1 MTGLLNLRV
10 NLQLLAQQ
18 VMGGQGDA
26 PDSQSPIEEKL
37 LFLQG
42 NMVSFISQY
51 QMPIIEVSLV
61 VSKYL
66 KILTRSILRNAKE
79 NEELIPEKLT
89 QSAQLEEPSIQP
101 LISEFPI
108 DALISSTDE
117 DRMDI
122 FDTIIRTSINRTELP
137 FVNSIALLRDWEGMI
152 RKQLSR
158 ASSPGHLFSPLEIP
172 EGF

>member
-1 MTGLLNLRV
+1 MSDP
-10 NLQLLAQQ
+10 
-18 VMGGQGDA
+18 DA
-26 PDSQSPIEEKL
+26 TSPNSNSPLEEKL

-42 NMVSFISQY
+42 NMVNFISQY
-51 QMPIIEVSLV
+51 NMPIIEVSLV

-66 KILTRSILRNAKE
+66 RIISGSLNKNAAVHGEEIPQSLTMSSEHDMNH
-79 NEELIPEKLT
+79 PESK
-89 QSAQLEEPSIQP
+89 
-101 LISEFPI
+101 ISEFPM
-108 DALISSTDE
+108 DSLIEMTDE

-137 FVNSIALLRDWEGMI
+137 FVSALALLRDWEKMI
-152 RKQLSR
+152 RTQLSM